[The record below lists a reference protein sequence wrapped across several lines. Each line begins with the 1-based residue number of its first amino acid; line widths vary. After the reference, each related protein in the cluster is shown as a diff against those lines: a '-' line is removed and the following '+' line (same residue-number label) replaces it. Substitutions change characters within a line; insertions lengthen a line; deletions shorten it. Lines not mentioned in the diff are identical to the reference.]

1 VSIAAPGAIWRI
13 IEALRRPID
22 RPIGPIHLT
31 TADADWLQ
39 TLLLSIAAEHKP
51 REGYPGDATKI
62 NAYVWVALDV
72 AMRLSKSNPMKVV
85 CDAVAQEWGIKER
98 QVERWE
104 AKARETA
111 KQLLSTGNEAT
122 LARMVQYQRD
132 AFLKKATKKAASR

>member
-51 REGYPGDATKI
+51 REGNPGNATKI

-72 AMRLSKSNPMKVV
+72 AMRLSENPMKAV
-85 CDAVAQEWGIKER
+85 CDDVAQEWGITKR

-104 AKARETA
+104 TTARETA
-111 KQLLSTGNEAT
+111 KQLLSTGNGAT
-122 LARMVQYQRD
+122 LARMVEYQRD